1 MKENLRVDE
10 AMKTNNFKKLYRVD
24 EVADILN
31 CSSRSV
37 YRLISDG
44 ELRAFRIRSSLRVS
58 REGLDLFI
66 RRQIQKF
73 QEEEGLE
80 NDFSVTG
87 VDSLAQD

>member
-1 MKENLRVDE
+1 MATGD
-10 AMKTNNFKKLYRVD
+10 FKKLYRVD

-37 YRLISDG
+37 YRLISAG

-66 RRQIQKF
+66 QRQISKF
-73 QEEEGLE
+73 QEEEGI

-87 VDSLAQD
+87 VDRLAPD